1 MRELPEALA
10 TAGGCSDCWKP
21 WRVAGDACNM
31 TENALSI
38 LIVIFLHNS
47 NKPKRRTESNLFSD
61 LAIGDIATQIADI
74 AAPNDD
80 VATSSANIVAS
91 KGECLSVS

>member
-1 MRELPEALA
+1 M
-10 TAGGCSDCWKP
+10 
-21 WRVAGDACNM
+21 
-31 TENALSI
+31 ENALSI

-47 NKPKRRTESNLFSD
+47 NKPKRQTESNLFAD

-80 VATSSANIVAS
+80 VATSSANILKRRVL
-91 KGECLSVS
+91 ECFMMFYKCFMTHLEFVFQEQNYSWLQLGRS